1 MYDFIEGKIEH
12 ANPAFLV
19 LNCNGIGFH
28 LQISINTYEKIKSEK
43 NIRILTHL
51 AIKEDGH
58 YLYGFFDETERQ
70 LFRQLILVNGVGT
83 NTARMILSG
92 QSPTEIISA
101 ISTGNLSLLKAV
113 KGVGPKT
120 AQRIIL
126 ELQDKIGKLSQTM
139 DPEEFVNA
147 APKSFD
153 EALLAL
159 QALGFQRNIAEK
171 TLLKITNN
179 NKLELSVE
187 FLIKQSL
194 KQL

>member
-43 NIRILTHL
+43 NIRVLTHL

-126 ELQDKIGKLSQTM
+126 ELQDKIGKLTQTM
-139 DPEEFVNA
+139 DPDEFINA

>member
-43 NIRILTHL
+43 NIRVLTHL

-126 ELQDKIGKLSQTM
+126 ELQDKIGKLSQSM
-139 DPEEFVNA
+139 DPNEFVNA

>member
-12 ANPAFLV
+12 GNPAFLV

-70 LFRQLILVNGVGT
+70 LFRQLIIVNGVGT

-126 ELQDKIGKLSQTM
+126 ELQDKIGKLSQSM
-139 DPEEFVNA
+139 DPDEFVNA

>member
-43 NIRILTHL
+43 NIRVLTHL

-126 ELQDKIGKLSQTM
+126 ELQDKIGKLTQTM
-139 DPEEFVNA
+139 DPDEFINA

-159 QALGFQRNIAEK
+159 QAL
-171 TLLKITNN
+171 
-179 NKLELSVE
+179 
-187 FLIKQSL
+187 
-194 KQL
+194 

>member
-70 LFRQLILVNGVGT
+70 LFRQPIIVNGVGT

-126 ELQDKIGKLSQTM
+126 ELQDKIGKLSQSM
-139 DPEEFVNA
+139 DPDEFVNA

>member
-126 ELQDKIGKLSQTM
+126 ELQDKIGKLSQSM

>member
-19 LNCNGIGFH
+19 LNCSGIGFH
-28 LQISINTYEKIKSEK
+28 LQISINTYEKIKSSK

-70 LFRQLILVNGVGT
+70 LFRQLIIVNGVGT
-83 NTARMILSG
+83 NMARMILSG
-92 QSPTEIISA
+92 QSPNEIISA
-101 ISTGNLSLLKAV
+101 ISTGNIALLKAV

-126 ELQDKIGKLSQTM
+126 ELQDKIGKLTQSM
-139 DPEEFVNA
+139 DPDQFIHS
-147 APKSFD
+147 APKTFD

-159 QALGFQRNIAEK
+159 QALGFARNIAEK

-179 NKLELSVE
+179 NKIEFSVE
-187 FLIKQSL
+187 DLIKQSL

>member
-43 NIRILTHL
+43 NIRVLTHL

-70 LFRQLILVNGVGT
+70 LFRQLIIVNGVGT

-126 ELQDKIGKLSQTM
+126 ELQDKIGKLTQSM
-139 DPEEFVNA
+139 DPDEFINA

-187 FLIKQSL
+187 YLIKQSL

>member
-43 NIRILTHL
+43 NIRVLTHL

-70 LFRQLILVNGVGT
+70 LFRQLIIVNGVGT

-126 ELQDKIGKLSQTM
+126 ELQDKIGKLTQSM
-139 DPEEFVNA
+139 DPDEFINA

>member
-70 LFRQLILVNGVGT
+70 LFRQLIIVNGVGT

-126 ELQDKIGKLSQTM
+126 ELQDKIGKLSQSM
-139 DPEEFVNA
+139 NPDEFVNT

>member
-70 LFRQLILVNGVGT
+70 LFRQLIIVNGVGT

-126 ELQDKIGKLSQTM
+126 ELQDKIGKLSQSM